1 MKKYILL
8 FLLSFWNL
16 QIHAQATEGR
26 LSRKNKKLF
35 LGTWSL
41 VAVENTNADGSK
53 TTPYGENPKGLLVFC
68 ENGEYAIQI
77 LRAQRPLVTANDKN
91 KATPEENAALVK
103 GNNSHYGTYAI
114 DTDQLSITF
123 NILHA
128 FYPNWEGKVQI
139 RSYTL
144 QNNLLRYVVTN
155 TTNGGA
161 VTAEVVWRK
170 SDK

>member
-8 FLLSFWNL
+8 FLLTFL
-16 QIHAQATEGR
+16 EFQIQAQSTEGR
-26 LSRKNKKLF
+26 LSRKDKKLF

-53 TTPYGENPKGLLVFC
+53 TTPYGENPKGLLIFC

-77 LRAQRPLVTANDKN
+77 LKTQRPLVTANDKN
-91 KATPEENAALVK
+91 KATAEENAALVK
-103 GNNSHYGTYAI
+103 GNNSHYGTYSI
-114 DTDQLSITF
+114 DTDKHSIAF
-123 NILHA
+123 NVMHA

-139 RSYTL
+139 RSFTL
-144 QNNLLRYVVTN
+144 QNDLLRYEVTN

-161 VTAEVVWRK
+161 VTAEVMWKK
-170 SDK
+170 SE